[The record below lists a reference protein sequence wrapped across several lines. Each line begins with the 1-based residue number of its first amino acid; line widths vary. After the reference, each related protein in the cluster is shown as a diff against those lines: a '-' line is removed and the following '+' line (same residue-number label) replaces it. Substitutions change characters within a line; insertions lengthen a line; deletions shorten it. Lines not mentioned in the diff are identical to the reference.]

1 MTRARPPVSVT
12 QFDNPLGGITG
23 DIGSLA
29 SAFST
34 FMSGGWMQSP
44 INMIHNMMPG
54 MSLDSAMQQ
63 TLGTVFPTSKIVSL
77 IKGGLTLPYQDAGF
91 YQTLGQYAGYA
102 KTLSKSIVNGAGG
115 GGGLPGI
122 GALSV
127 GSMAGGGG
135 GSGGNYDGVNIY
147 PVKDKIFL
155 HDGTR
160 NSGEVTL
167 RFIDLIGQPTWVK
180 PGVIN
185 FMTPMRADIV
195 PTMTVTLPP
204 NTLQTIGQDAIN
216 MYGPH
221 GGSGILPHSLAI
233 NFQGSFT
240 VQHVMVIGDSRHPDG
255 KSWALSVQATLGGAG
270 GAGGAGQGGGGG
282 GGTTE
287 A

>member
-1 MTRARPPVSVT
+1 M
-12 QFDNPLGGITG
+12 TG
-23 DIGSLA
+23 DISSLA

-34 FMSGGWMQSP
+34 FMSGGWQQNP

-54 MSLDSAMQQ
+54 MDLSSAMQQ
-63 TLGTVFPTSKIVSL
+63 TLGTVFPTSKVVSL
-77 IKGGLTLPYQDAGF
+77 LKSGLTLPYQDAGF

-115 GGGLPGI
+115 ASGLGGLGS
-122 GALSV
+122 ALGVSALA
-127 GSMAGGGG
+127 AGGGG
-135 GSGGNYDGVNIY
+135 GSSGGSYDGVSIF

-155 HDGTR
+155 YDGTH

-180 PGVIN
+180 PGTIN

-195 PTMTVTLPP
+195 PTITVTMPP
-204 NTLQTIGQDAIN
+204 NTLQSIAANAGN
-216 MYGPH
+216 MYGQT
-221 GGSGILPHSLAI
+221 GEGSGILPHSLAI

-240 VQHVMVIGDSRHPDG
+240 VQTVMVVGDSRHPDG

-270 GAGGAGQGGGGG
+270 GAGQTGGS
-282 GGTTE
+282 GTTE